1 MYLLTFTIQ
10 HYICTEYNLLY
21 ILRLTRCFFFFE
33 LPIQKIT
40 YVAWWE
46 SKNIIYFLEKHNEL
60 YLLMM
65 SPKYFRSAS
74 EIFLLLKYLALESVL
89 QIYQKIKMYWTKIAF
104 FINTD
109 RLWSV
114 CSSQMQRNDS
124 CLGRWIQGNKVIVQ
138 KYLNDDNAKIINF
151 MGMMVN
157 IFISFC
163 SVGGVAHVF

>member
-1 MYLLTFTIQ
+1 MSLNYTFLHFTALCDYWLVVITFNDLSIVLAYIHNTTLHMYWIQ
-10 HYICTEYNLLY
+10 LAVY

-89 QIYQKIKMYWTKIAF
+89 QIYQKIKMYWTKNCIF
-104 FINTD
+104 YQYGQT
-109 RLWSV
+109 LV
-114 CSSQMQRNDS
+114 CM
-124 CLGRWIQGNKVIVQ
+124 
-138 KYLNDDNAKIINF
+138 F
-151 MGMMVN
+151 
-157 IFISFC
+157 
-163 SVGGVAHVF
+163 